1 MKRKITVTTGTRA
14 EYGLIRS
21 VLKEIIKNKKLELFL
36 IVSSMHLSKKHGL
49 TINEIKN
56 DGFNIYSKVDMIPKG
71 NSGFDM
77 SMSLGSGILQ
87 FSKIFKK
94 LKPDINLVLG
104 DRDEVLASSM
114 AAYHMD
120 IPNAHIH
127 GGDISG
133 AGIDEY
139 NRHAITKISNI
150 HFAVTQKSKNRILQL
165 GEEPSNVFFTGS
177 PSIDDIKNNR
187 ITSKKQLEKK
197 IGLELNGNE
206 IILLQHPVTTQSEN
220 SKKEI
225 DRIMKAILKIKRN
238 TICILPN
245 SDAGNN
251 SISQCI
257 HKYSK
262 YDFIRVYD
270 NMPRSDY
277 LGLLNN
283 CGVLVGNSSS
293 GMVEGSYFPINII
306 NIGIRQEN
314 RERGNNVTDVSGNS
328 SKSIYLA
335 IKYAL
340 ENKNRKKLVNRF
352 VYGKGNASKKIVKI
366 LERLP
371 INKKLIQKQIT
382 L

>member
-114 AAYHMD
+114 AAYHMN

-150 HFAVTQKSKNRILQL
+150 HFPATEKSKNRIIRM
-165 GEEPSNVFFTGS
+165 GENPKTVFLTGS
-177 PSIDDIKNNR
+177 PSIDEIIKNQISN
-187 ITSKKQLEKK
+187 KQTLEKK
-197 IGLELNGNE
+197 YDIKFTDNV
-206 IILLQHPVTTQSEN
+206 ILLVQHPVTSGSQKTEN
-220 SKKEI
+220 YIKNI
-225 DRIMKAILKIKRN
+225 LKAIVKEQRTTFAIA
-238 TICILPN
+238 PN
-245 SDAGNN
+245 SDAGNKIIF
-251 SISQCI
+251 SYLKQYSK
-257 HKYSK
+257 KYSFIK
-262 YDFIRVYD
+262 YYRTI
-270 NMPRSDY
+270 PRTDY
-277 LGLLNN
+277 LGMLKNCKLL
-283 CGVLVGNSSS
+283 LGNSSS
-293 GMVEGSYFPINII
+293 GIIEGSYFDIPIIQV
-306 NIGIRQEN
+306 GIRQQN
-314 RERGNNVTDVSGNS
+314 RETGKNIIVTTGDTVNDVSSAIKKAFKMKISKKREKIYGSGNS
-328 SKSIYLA
+328 SRKIVRV
-335 IKYAL
+335 L
-340 ENKNRKKLVNRF
+340 ENISLTN
-352 VYGKGNASKKIVKI
+352 
-366 LERLP
+366 
-371 INKKLIQKQIT
+371 KLINNKMFY
-382 L
+382 